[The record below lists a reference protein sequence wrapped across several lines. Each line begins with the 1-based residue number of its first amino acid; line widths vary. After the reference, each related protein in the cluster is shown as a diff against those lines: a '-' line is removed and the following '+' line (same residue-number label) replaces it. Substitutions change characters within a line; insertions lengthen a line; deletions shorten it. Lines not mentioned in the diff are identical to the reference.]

1 MEAQAQAIE
10 DHLIDSLQFNLKPG
24 ASYVT
29 ARRSVTFFPQGGN
42 DYKPNGVRVIKI
54 NLTGDQWL
62 DPSTVKLFF
71 TVKNNSETQ
80 ALRAKVPGGHV
91 FFRRCRVLIGGQ
103 IAEDIDNYNRTHQMF
118 HVLTPGERRINDF
131 VEGFGMDSEAV
142 QTLDHNELT
151 KPKSIPANG
160 QITIGFTPLVGLFR
174 QNKYLPIRYSPIQIE
189 LEVVNRA
196 VDALFGGSLVVG
208 DTDKSEDFSLQDVQL
223 KCDLVDL
230 DDTLDNEYTQFL
242 LDGSILPI
250 HFTALTTGSQII
262 TNYKTDLH
270 ISRSLTSLQAV
281 FVT

>member
-1 MEAQAQAIE
+1 MCF
-10 DHLIDSLQFNLKPG
+10 L
-24 ASYVT
+24 
-29 ARRSVTFFPQGGN
+29 
-42 DYKPNGVRVIKI
+42 
-54 NLTGDQWL
+54 
-62 DPSTVKLFF
+62 
-71 TVKNNSETQ
+71 
-80 ALRAKVPGGHV
+80 
-91 FFRRCRVLIGGQ
+91 FRRCRVLIGGQ

-151 KPKSIPANG
+151 KPKSIIPNG

-242 LDGSILPI
+242 VDGSILPI
-250 HFTALTTGSQII
+250 HFTALTTGSQIMS
-262 TNYKTDLH
+262 NHKTDQQY
-270 ISRSLTSLQAV
+270 SLPYLETPSL
-281 FVT
+281 